1 MNIVLLDQKTL
12 GDDLDLTPLK
22 ELGILTSH
30 ETTTKE
36 ETLARI
42 VNSEIIITN
51 KVVITK
57 EMMQNCVH
65 LKLIC
70 IAATGMNNVDLKA
83 AKELGI
89 KVKNVIGYSTPSVVQ
104 HTFSMMFYLLGKL
117 DYYNRQV
124 KSKAWSK
131 SGLFTDVSQP
141 FSELSTK
148 TWGIIGL
155 GTIGKE
161 VAQMAENFGVKI
173 CYHSTS
179 GKNLINDYHH
189 CQLEE
194 LLSTCDIISIHCPLN
209 EQTNNLI
216 NQSNLKHLKDNSI
229 LLNLGRGGIV
239 NELDLANE
247 LNSRPLYAGLDV
259 LSQEPIEENNP
270 LLSINNFDQLLITPH
285 LAWASFE
292 SRKRLLVGIVENI
305 EAYLES
311 IEL

>member
-1 MNIVLLDQKTL
+1 MMNIVLLDQKTL
-12 GDDLDLTPLK
+12 GDDLDLSVLN
-22 ELGILTSH
+22 ELGLLTSH

-36 ETLARI
+36 QTLERI
-42 VNSEIIITN
+42 VNTQIIITN

-57 EMMQNCVH
+57 EMMQGCSH

-70 IAATGMNNVDLKA
+70 IAATGMNNVDLEA
-83 AKELGI
+83 ARELGI
-89 KVKNVIGYSTPSVVQ
+89 KVKNVSGYSTSSVVQ

-117 DYYNRQV
+117 EYYNRQV

-131 SGLFTDVSQP
+131 SGLFTDISQP

-161 VAQMAENFGVKI
+161 VAKMAENFGVKI
-173 CYHSTS
+173 YYYSTS

-189 CQLEE
+189 CELDE
-194 LLSTCDIISIHCPLN
+194 LLSICDIVSIHCPLN
-209 EQTNNLI
+209 ERTNNLI
-216 NQSNLKHLKDNSI
+216 NQSNLKYLKNNAI

-259 LSQEPIEENNP
+259 LSQEPIEESNP
-270 LLSINNFDQLLITPH
+270 LLSINNLDQLLITPH
-285 LAWASFE
+285 LAWASLE
-292 SRKRLLVGIVENI
+292 SRKRLLKGIVLNI
-305 EAYLES
+305 EAYLGEN
-311 IEL
+311 

>member
-1 MNIVLLDQKTL
+1 MNIILLDQKTL
-12 GDDLDLTPLK
+12 GDDLNLSSLNPL
-22 ELGILTSH
+22 GQLTSY

-36 ETLARI
+36 QTLERI
-42 VNSEIIITN
+42 LDAEIIITN

-57 EMMQNCVH
+57 EFMENCPN

-70 IAATGMNNVDLKA
+70 IAATGMNNVDLEA
-83 AKELGI
+83 AKELSI
-89 KVKNVIGYSTPSVVQ
+89 KVKNVTGYSTRSVVQ
-104 HTFSMMFYLLGKL
+104 HTFSMLFYLLGKL
-117 DYYNRQV
+117 EYYNRQV

-161 VAQMAENFGVKI
+161 VANMAENFGVKV
-173 CYHSTS
+173 CYYSTS
-179 GKNLINDYHH
+179 GENLINDYHH
-189 CQLEE
+189 YELNE
-194 LLSTCDIISIHCPLN
+194 LLANCDIVSIHCPLN

-216 NQSNLKHLKDNSI
+216 NQSNLKYLKDNSI

-247 LNSRPLYAGLDV
+247 MSSRPLYAGLDV
-259 LSQEPIEENNP
+259 LSQEPIEKNNP
-270 LLSINNFDQLLITPH
+270 LLSINNLDQLLITPH
-285 LAWASFE
+285 LAWASLE
-292 SRKRLLVGIVENI
+292 SRQRLLKGIVKNI
-305 EAYLES
+305 KAYLEGN
-311 IEL
+311 